1 MSVIPLT
8 LFFSLLLT
16 GLFIAL
22 FAFEQRRQRFGSL
35 ERDSL
40 LPLAEEGT
48 HSGALGEAS
57 HLHDPDDHAKH
68 GDEAC
73 GCRTGKRAPCPGCL
87 KHGRPTAPSIS

>member
-8 LFFSLLLT
+8 LFFSLLLA
-16 GLFIAL
+16 GFFIAL
-22 FAFEQRRQRFGSL
+22 FAFEQRSQRFGSL

-48 HSGALGEAS
+48 HSGAPVGAS
-57 HLHDPDDHAKH
+57 HSHDHDDHGKH

-73 GCRTGKRAPCPGCL
+73 GCRTGKRAACAGCL
-87 KHGRPTAPSIS
+87 KRVRPSAPSIS